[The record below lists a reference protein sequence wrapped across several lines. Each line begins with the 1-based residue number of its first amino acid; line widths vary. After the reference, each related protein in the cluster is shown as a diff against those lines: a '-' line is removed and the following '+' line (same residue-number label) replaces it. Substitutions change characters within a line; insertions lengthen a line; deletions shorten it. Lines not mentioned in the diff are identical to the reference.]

1 MSGRHSQ
8 RKAEGRLR
16 LPTWLSARSL
26 NYRNRHFGCLTEDEN
41 KIQKN
46 QQAEHLKELLKE
58 FGITSQKELDHA
70 LAGTLEEMTIGIMT
84 DTITVPANSA

>member
-1 MSGRHSQ
+1 M
-8 RKAEGRLR
+8 RKTTSDIG
-16 LPTWLSARSL
+16 
-26 NYRNRHFGCLTEDEN
+26 N

-70 LAGTLEEMTIGIMT
+70 LAGTLE
-84 DTITVPANSA
+84 

>member
-1 MSGRHSQ
+1 M
-8 RKAEGRLR
+8 RKTTSDIG
-16 LPTWLSARSL
+16 
-26 NYRNRHFGCLTEDEN
+26 N
-41 KIQKN
+41 KMQKN

-70 LAGTLEEMTIGIMT
+70 LASTLEEMTIGIMT